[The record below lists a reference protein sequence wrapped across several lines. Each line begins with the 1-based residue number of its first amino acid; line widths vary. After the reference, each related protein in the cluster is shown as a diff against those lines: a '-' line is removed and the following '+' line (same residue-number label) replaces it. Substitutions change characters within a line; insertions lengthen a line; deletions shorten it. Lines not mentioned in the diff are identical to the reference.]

1 MLTNVAV
8 SASFCAET
16 EMPSL
21 SSLKSLGIPGGI
33 FGMVTASSARM
44 AYDDYDLIGRAQKYA
59 AAAFA
64 FCEQFPFS
72 TKGWHA
78 ADQFYRAS
86 SSATSNYCAA
96 KRGRSTAE
104 FISKLAVVVE
114 EIDEAVRWLEHMR
127 DISISVDVDLFSEAE
142 QLRRI
147 WGASLGT
154 ARRNEKARLQR
165 LKDARAKRR
174 REKQSKPRR
183 YSNPT

>member
-1 MLTNVAV
+1 MNLAV
-8 SASFCAET
+8 SASMLCGNCNVLPDGSRIMRNPVVVSGIASALPGHVAAE
-16 EMPSL
+16 EVP
-21 SSLKSLGIPGGI
+21 
-33 FGMVTASSARM
+33 
-44 AYDDYDLIGRAQKYA
+44 DLIGRAQRYA

-64 FCEQFPFS
+64 FFERFPFS
-72 TKGWHA
+72 SKGWHA

-104 FISKLAVVVE
+104 FIAKLGTVVE

-127 DISISVDVDLFSEAE
+127 DVNIAIDPDLHSEAE

-154 ARRNEKARLQR
+154 ARRNEKARQQR
-165 LKDARAKRR
+165 LKDERAKRR
-174 REKQSKPRR
+174 RQQQSKPRR
-183 YSNPT
+183 YPDPT